1 MKKRLLFVLMIG
13 SYCVSNAQ
21 VDTVFTYYNTTGK
34 VDTKEMS
41 LRYIKKYQS
50 GELWVTEFY
59 QTYKDVL
66 TSRSTYLDKAC
77 TIANGNIDDFYE
89 NGAIKCSFNLVKNQ
103 HVWLKYFYPNG
114 TLNSIG
120 FYDAKGNLVKQEG
133 YDTSGKI
140 IKGYIIARMSDFK
153 GGPKG
158 WADYLSTHLDADVPK
173 KNNAP
178 TGTYSVMLSFMI
190 EADGR
195 VTRITAETDPG
206 YGTKEE
212 AIRVLKNGPKWLP
225 AIQNNQFVMS
235 SRKQVISF
243 LVQ

>member
-1 MKKRLLFVLMIG
+1 MKKLMLFVLMIG
-13 SYCVSNAQ
+13 SYCVSRAQ
-21 VDTVFTYYNTTGK
+21 ADTVFTYYNTTGK

-41 LRYIKKYQS
+41 LRYIKKYQL

-89 NGAIKCSFNLVKNQ
+89 NGTIKCSFNLVNNQ
-103 HVWLKYFYPNG
+103 PVWLKYFYPNG
-114 TLNSIG
+114 KLNGMG

-133 YDTSGKI
+133 YDTSGKM
-140 IKGYIIARMSDFK
+140 IKGYIISKMSDFK
-153 GGPKG
+153 GGTKG
-158 WADYLSTHLDADVPK
+158 WADYLSTHLNPDVPK
-173 KNNAP
+173 RNDAP
-178 TGTYSVMLSFMI
+178 AGQYSVILTFMI
-190 EADGR
+190 EADGK
-195 VTRITAETDPG
+195 VTGIIAETDPG